1 MPAPNLEAAL
11 LGLEDIER
19 LRGLFDESVA
29 ERPIAD
35 DSQANAVLAEYS
47 SLQQASDRLFDLLV
61 TIKNT
66 GSTVGLIRD
75 LANHFYMAEVIDGS
89 SRHIAEAL
97 SNLAAYI
104 PGVAQP
110 DGRKIEPRPLQPG
123 EQTPQHV
130 PAYVRSFDCQKAW
143 KEALLIARASSLLGR
158 FPFSNAR
165 TKAVTTAAARMK
177 QRGYVFTI
185 DRGAVRLP
193 HPEIEKI
200 VADVENSLR
209 ELGCVDALSNISRLA
224 LNTYRYAYEQILFG
238 QGYASGL
245 AERSPTIPIGLL
257 FNIAVKLPLWADG
270 VADRPAAWNNAVS
283 LARDFVAMLDLEAYT
298 HFAFMGTD
306 ASRLEAKLR
315 EIAHY
320 DHCFALRQWRL
331 SFTSEFLTTF
341 FGVDCESGMKTRF
354 GWNVSD
360 VAQLARVLTGHAKR
374 EPTIVAV
381 DVLVSAGMDR
391 GVLRLMIPYFTHRE
405 CEANKNYR
413 SPFDTAGAD
422 IIFRPAILFEGHQFL
437 LLPPASLIGPAIF
450 EATFAAVKSI
460 SRDRVISKLRG
471 DGTERLAALV
481 FGKCGFR
488 PSIENAKYDL
498 GAAGKGE
505 CDLVFEDE
513 QNILLVEC
521 KAKSLTRGA
530 MTGASGDA
538 LLDFAGG
545 LFASQGQALRH
556 ERILRSR
563 GVITFL
569 DGRRLEL
576 RDRRITRLTVTLADH
591 GTLQNRWMLNMVYE
605 ALLSAR
611 VSCSPNHPRKK
622 QVDRFN
628 ENLET
633 FKDETRLLLA
643 AGHDR
648 RALALNAA
656 STSIAQLD
664 VILEGAQSLGEVRD
678 RLALPINFST
688 FNVLLE
694 HFNIERMRSSAQP
707 VDSPSQKVMPP

>member
-1 MPAPNLEAAL
+1 M

-19 LRGLFDESVA
+19 LKALFDESVA
-29 ERPIAD
+29 EQPIAD
-35 DSQANAVLAEYS
+35 ESQANAVLAKYP

-61 TIKNT
+61 TIENT
-66 GSTVGLIRD
+66 NRTVAFIRD
-75 LANHFYMAEVIDGS
+75 LANHFYLAGVIDGS
-89 SRHIAEAL
+89 SRYIAEAL
-97 SNLAAYI
+97 SNLAACI
-104 PGVAQP
+104 PGIAEP
-110 DGRKIEPRPLQPG
+110 DGSEPRPLKPG
-123 EQTPQHV
+123 EPAPQHV
-130 PAYVRSFDCQKAW
+130 AAYVRSLECKDAW
-143 KEALLIARASSLLGR
+143 KEAILIGRASSVLSR

-165 TKAVTTAAARMK
+165 TKAVATAGARMK

-185 DRGAVRLP
+185 DRGSIRMP

-200 VADVENSLR
+200 VADIENSLR
-209 ELGCVDALSNISRLA
+209 RLGCMEALSNITRTA
-224 LNTYRYAYEQILFG
+224 LNTYRYAYEQILFA
-238 QGYASGL
+238 QSYASGL
-245 AERSPTIPIGLL
+245 GERPPTLPVGLL

-270 VADRPAAWNNAVS
+270 IADRPTAWNNAIS

-306 ASRLEAKLR
+306 ASHLEAKLR
-315 EIAHY
+315 EVAHY
-320 DHCFALRQWRL
+320 DHCFALRQWHL

-341 FGVDCESGMKTRF
+341 FGMDFESGMKARF

-360 VAQLARVLTGHAKR
+360 ATQLGRVLTGYAKR
-374 EPTIVAV
+374 EPTIVAIGA
-381 DVLVSAGMDR
+381 LVSAGIDR
-391 GVLRLMIPYFTHRE
+391 GVLRSMIPYFTHRE

-422 IIFRPAILFEGHQFL
+422 FIFRPAILFNEHQFL
-437 LLPPASLIGPAIF
+437 LLPPASLIGPPIF

-471 DGTERLAALV
+471 DGTERLANLV
-481 FGKCGFR
+481 FGKRGFR

-498 GAAGKGE
+498 GSTGKGE

-530 MTGASGDA
+530 MTGVGGDA

-556 ERILRSR
+556 ERILRSH
-563 GVITFL
+563 GAIAFL
-569 DGRRLEL
+569 DGRRLEF
-576 RDRRITRLTVTLADH
+576 RNRRITRLTVTLADH

-611 VSCSPNHPRKK
+611 VSCHPDHPRKK
-622 QVDRFN
+622 QVEKFN
-628 ENLET
+628 ENLEA
-633 FKDETRLLLA
+633 FQEETRLLLA
-643 AGHDR
+643 AGHER
-648 RALALNAA
+648 RAHALNAA

-664 VILEGAQSLGEVRD
+664 IILQGAQSLDDVRG

-694 HFNIERMRSSAQP
+694 HFNIERMRSSSQP
-707 VDSPSQKVMPP
+707 ASPPS